1 MADVVATG
9 LVFETLPSDGDA
21 VNGDVVNGRVFAV
34 QPLVEARDSLG
45 VLDVDYETGSVGVR
59 VSSGDV
65 VLSGVSSIDWDAG
78 LGVFSE
84 LSVSGSGDGTAF
96 VLEAFAGS
104 LSSVES
110 GLLVADVVATGLV
123 FETLPADG
131 DAVNGDV
138 VSGRA
143 FAVQPLVEARDDA
156 GVRDVDFVDAVSLS
170 ISSSGELSGTS
181 TVSAVEGRVQFAD
194 LGYLA
199 SVDGESFRLL
209 ADDEQSG
216 GEGDLPA
223 AAGGDSLVADVVATR
238 TVFASQPAHFG
249 LTEGIVIHGQPFD
262 SPPVLEAQDE
272 AGVRD
277 RDIDGG
283 EIRLS
288 VHSGNATLNGGST
301 GSWNSGR
308 IHFVGGELGLEVTE
322 DGEQVVLKAEGG
334 GGLSTGLSDP
344 LTVDIRATRLVF
356 LQGPGTSGTAGSEL
370 ADSEIRLAAVHQD
383 GRLDREFADIILLDA
398 VLTGTDMPTTVG
410 LQTSPGSLQVPIDGV
425 VTFGSV
431 VYPEAGDV
439 QLRGRGAGLTPVF
452 SDPIRLTGTL
462 VIDAPAS
469 QIEDQL
475 TYGRGIVPAR
485 LPLFALKM
493 EAVAEGLVLREFPVA
508 LELGGGMGGADIDF
522 LQLWQDRGAPGDL
535 DGDDRLLASSEVRDS
550 LAIFALLDTL
560 RGADDYLVTWSGAAP
575 LESGWTIRGRVD
587 PQGIVAGSTQ
597 APSVAAV
604 PVAGSSVIGV
614 LHQVG
619 SLGLPRRIALRA
631 SPDTLTADSLSR
643 STLTA
648 VLVDAWGQPVVYD
661 TSSIVSFATLNG
673 AVLIDGPVSV
683 QVESGEATT
692 RLLAGT
698 VPGSVLIEASAP
710 GLIADTLQIVLRAG
724 TIDRIELGADP
735 SAVHLEQ
742 EDRVV
747 LNGSLRDARGNVVV
761 HGVPPV
767 RLELSGSGRF
777 VDGSSERVI
786 EIDAEE
792 GLFQVAIQVTEPGTL
807 FVDASAGSVNAVL
820 EIPVISTRP
829 PRIVLSADR
838 LAIPASG
845 ALSARLT
852 ASLLDRRDQLMAGDD
867 STQVRFSIAS
877 GHGLF
882 SQPSAVVT
890 VSQGRASI
898 DLQGLGVAGP
908 IVIRAEGEGLE
919 ENELEGDELLINA
932 RAAAPQRLDL
942 VALTPQLTAD
952 GISTAVLSAVLRD
965 SLSNVVADTAM
976 AIRFAVAAG
985 QAEIIGPLS
994 VTTVGG
1000 IARTTLR
1007 SSVRA
1012 GEVEIRAWAEGLV
1025 PGTTKI
1031 ELVAGS
1037 PAKLALLAV
1046 PAALP
1051 ANSGTSAQLIAT
1063 VLDAHGNEVHSDST
1077 SLISFSVSGGPGQI
1091 AEPGFGRAVGGQ
1103 AQGRLRID
1111 GPPGKIVLFAGST
1124 GLVPATFEV
1133 VVRQAQAPQ
1142 FKELP
1147 AHLQLEEEGDALR
1160 LPLNALVGD
1169 ADSALEDLTFLFE
1182 PDSLHFHVAL
1192 EGGELLLDPREP
1204 DYAGTQILHIIAR
1217 DPTGLEAR
1225 GQIEVEVQAVNDA
1238 PIITSIPDS
1247 LAVADSVYSYHFQA
1261 FDPDGDKLDFRLAEG
1276 PQGMGF
1282 DRILQ
1287 RAAWRS
1293 PIPGVFTVRFE
1304 VSDGQLTVEQ
1314 TFRLHVLA
1322 IGGGVSIISQP
1333 DSRARRGQ
1341 LYVYQPL
1348 LDNPGQQSASFR
1360 LESGPKGMRVDAQNG
1375 LVTWIPDSTASA
1387 EVEVVL
1393 SVQGEWGEI
1402 RQNFQLE
1409 VIEGNELPEI
1419 LSTPPDTTWVDSLY
1433 VYRMQAR
1440 HVEGDTLIFQ
1450 IVSGPEGMRIS
1461 PISGVVAWQPDGAAV
1476 GRTEIVLAVYD
1487 GQHTVTQSYVLQVLS
1502 TATASPPKIAS
1513 LKGLVLDPAGG
1524 YVGFLQFDLLVADAD
1539 HAVEAL
1545 SWEVEQVAGNPVRI
1559 EYDPASREVRFTG
1572 VVGFQEAQIRL
1583 RVSDPDGLSDEHLL
1597 KLGLPAAAD
1606 FTGDTAVDLDD
1617 FFTLVDAF
1625 GASPGADS
1633 WNAAVDLDGNGLVEF
1648 DDFFL
1653 FVDHYTR
1660 SNQSPAP

>member
-1 MADVVATG
+1 MSDAVATELVFGKLPADVDAVNGDVVNGRVFAVQPLVAARDSLGVVDVDYGTGSVGVRVSSGDVSLSGVSSVGWNAGMGVFADLSVLGLVDGTTFVLEAFDGSLPSIESGSLVSDAVATE
-9 LVFETLPSDGDA
+9 LVFGRLPADVDA

-34 QPLVEARDSLG
+34 QPLVEARG
-45 VLDVDYETGSVGVR
+45 
-59 VSSGDV
+59 
-65 VLSGVSSIDWDAG
+65 A
-78 LGVFSE
+78 
-84 LSVSGSGDGTAF
+84 
-96 VLEAFAGS
+96 
-104 LSSVES
+104 
-110 GLLVADVVATGLV
+110 
-123 FETLPADG
+123 
-131 DAVNGDV
+131 
-138 VSGRA
+138 
-143 FAVQPLVEARDDA
+143 A

-170 ISSSGELSGTS
+170 VSSSGELSGTS
-181 TVSAVEGRVQFAD
+181 TVSAVEGRAQFAD
-194 LGYLA
+194 LRYLA
-199 SVDGESFRLL
+199 LMDGESFRLL
-209 ADDEQSG
+209 ADDEQG
-216 GEGDLPA
+216 GAEGDLSA
-223 AAGGDSLVADVVATR
+223 AASHDSLVADVVATR

-249 LTEGIVIHGQPFD
+249 LAEGVVIHGQPFD

-277 RDIDGG
+277 RHIDGG
-283 EIRLS
+283 KVQLS
-288 VHSGNATLNGGST
+288 VHSGSATLNGGSI

-308 IHFVGGELGLEVTE
+308 VDFAGRELALEVTE

-334 GGLSTGLSDP
+334 GGPTGLSNP

-356 LQGPGTSGTAGSEL
+356 LQGPGTTGTAGSEL
-370 ADSEIRLAAVHQD
+370 ADSEIRLGAVHQD
-383 GRLDREFADIILLDA
+383 GRLDREFADAIFLDA
-398 VLTGTDMPTTVG
+398 VLTGTDMSASGG
-410 LQTSPGSLQVPIDGV
+410 LQTVPGSSQVPIDGV

-431 VYPEAGDV
+431 IYPEAGDI
-439 QLRGRGAGLTPVF
+439 QLRGRGAGLMPVL

-475 TYGRGIVPAR
+475 THDRGVVPAR
-485 LPLFALKM
+485 VPLLALEM
-493 EAVAEGLVLREFPVA
+493 EAVAEGLILRELPVA
-508 LELGGGMGGADIDF
+508 LELGGGMRGVDIDF
-522 LQLWQDRGAPGDL
+522 LQLWRDRGAQGDL
-535 DGDDRLLASSEVRDS
+535 DGDDRLLASAEVRDS
-550 LAIFALLDTL
+550 LVVFALLDTL
-560 RGADDYLVTWSGAAP
+560 RGAEDYLVTWNGAVP
-575 LESGWTIRGRVD
+575 LESGWMIRGRVD
-587 PQGIVAGSTQ
+587 PRKIVAGSTQ

-604 PVAGSSVIGV
+604 PVIGSSIIGV

-619 SLGLPRRIALRA
+619 SLGLPRRISLRA
-631 SPDTLTADSLSR
+631 SPDTLTADSLSH

-648 VLVDAWGQPVVYD
+648 VLVDAWGQSVVYD

-673 AVLIDGPVSV
+673 AALIDGPVSV

-710 GLIADTLQIVLRAG
+710 GLIADTLEIVLRAG
-724 TIDRIELGADP
+724 TVDRIELDADP

-761 HGVPPV
+761 HGVPSV

-777 VDGSSERVI
+777 VDASSERVI
-786 EIDAEE
+786 EIDAGE
-792 GLFQVAIQVTEPGTL
+792 GFFQVAIQATEPGTL
-807 FVDASAGSVNAVL
+807 FVDVSAGGVDAVL
-820 EIPVISTRP
+820 EIPVISMQP
-829 PRIVLSADR
+829 PRIVLSADT

-852 ASLLDRRDQLMAGDD
+852 ASLVDRRDQLMVGDD

-882 SQPSAVVT
+882 SKSSPVVT

-908 IVIRAEGEGLE
+908 IVVRAEGEGLE

-932 RAAAPQRLDL
+932 RAATPQRLDL
-942 VALTPQLTAD
+942 VALTPTLTAD
-952 GISTAVLSAVLRD
+952 GISTTVLSAVLRD

-976 AIRFAVAAG
+976 AIRFAVIAG

-994 VTTVGG
+994 VTTAGG

-1007 SSVRA
+1007 SSIRA
-1012 GEVEIRAWAEGLV
+1012 GEVEVQAWAEGLV
-1025 PGTTKI
+1025 PGRASV

-1037 PAKLALLAV
+1037 PAKLALLSV

-1051 ANSGTSAQLIAT
+1051 ANSGVSAQLIAT
-1063 VLDAHGNEVHSDST
+1063 VLDAHGNEVRSDST

-1091 AEPGFGRAVGGQ
+1091 VEPGFGRAVGGQ
-1103 AQGRLRID
+1103 ARGTLKID
-1111 GPPGKIVLFAGST
+1111 GPPGKIVLFAGAT
-1124 GLVPATFEV
+1124 GLVPATFEI

-1147 AHLQLEEEGDALR
+1147 AHLQLEEEGAALR
-1160 LPLNALVGD
+1160 LPLGTLVGD
-1169 ADSALEDLTFLFE
+1169 VDSAVEDLTFLFE
-1182 PDSLHFHVAL
+1182 PDSLHFHVAI
-1192 EGGELLLDPREP
+1192 EEGELLLDPREP
-1204 DYAGTQILHIIAR
+1204 DYAGTQILHITVR

-1225 GQIEVEVQAVNDA
+1225 GQIEVEVRAVNDA
-1238 PIITSIPDS
+1238 PIITSVPDS
-1247 LAVADSVYSYHFQA
+1247 LAVADSVYTYRLQA
-1261 FDPDGDKLDFRLAEG
+1261 FDPDGDKLDFRLVEG

-1293 PIPGVFTVRFE
+1293 PVPGVFTVRFE
-1304 VSDGQLTVEQ
+1304 VGDGQLTVEQ
-1314 TFRLHVLA
+1314 IFRLHVLTT
-1322 IGGGVSIISQP
+1322 GGGVTIVSQP

-1348 LDNPGQQSASFR
+1348 LDNPGQQSASFH
-1360 LESGPKGMRVDAQNG
+1360 LESGPKGMRVDAQSG
-1375 LVTWIPDSTASA
+1375 LVTWIPDSTVSA

-1393 SVQGEWGEI
+1393 SVHGEWGEI
-1402 RQNFQLE
+1402 RERFQLE
-1409 VIEGNELPEI
+1409 VVDGNELPEI

-1440 HVEGDTLIFQ
+1440 DAEGDTLVFQ

-1461 PISGVVAWQPDGAAV
+1461 PISGVVAWQPDAADA
-1476 GRTEIVLAVYD
+1476 GSTEIVLAVYD
-1487 GQHTVTQSYVLQVLS
+1487 GQHTVTQSYVLQVL
-1502 TATASPPKIAS
+1502 AAAESPPKIAS

-1524 YVGFLQFDLLVADAD
+1524 HVGFLQLDLLVTDAD
-1539 HAVEAL
+1539 HAAAAL
-1545 SWEVEQVAGNPVRI
+1545 SWELEWVAGDLVRI
-1559 EYDPASREVRFTG
+1559 EYDPVSREVRFTG
-1572 VVGFQEAQIRL
+1572 AAGFQEAQIRL

-1633 WNAAVDLDGNGLVEF
+1633 WNAAVDLDANGLVDF

-1653 FVDHYTR
+1653 FVDHYIR
-1660 SNQSPAP
+1660 SNQSPTP